1 MVRKGPVHKAKGTK
15 KGRKYGRNLKKCA
28 RYTLEH
34 RHEKSHVRRIRRH
47 LSRYGGSDSI
57 AQEALVRYLALL

>member
-1 MVRKGPVHKAKGTK
+1 MVRKGPIHKAKGTK

-28 RYTLEH
+28 RYRLEC

-47 LSRYGGSDSI
+47 LAKYGAGDLI
-57 AQEALVRYLALL
+57 ANEALGRYLALL